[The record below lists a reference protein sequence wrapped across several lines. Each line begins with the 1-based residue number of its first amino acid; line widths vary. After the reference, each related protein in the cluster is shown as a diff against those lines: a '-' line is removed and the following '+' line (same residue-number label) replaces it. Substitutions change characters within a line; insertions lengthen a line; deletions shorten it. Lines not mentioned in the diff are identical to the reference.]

1 MALKNNKDL
10 IRTVF
15 ENRLRI
21 TYSNV
26 DSEFDINSQV
36 DEVMKNENSLAI
48 QNVKLDLDFIDSL
61 IESSSSIYESA
72 VKLKVSSQAL
82 SSSLASIPVAG
93 AAVSSGMSLA
103 FADILSFQKSL
114 IQSLLDS
121 IENKAKILFIDDDS
135 RIKSLI
141 IDLKGKLSSL

>member
-1 MALKNNKDL
+1 MALKDNKDL

-15 ENRLRI
+15 EKRLRF
-21 TYSNV
+21 TYSNN
-26 DSEFDINSQV
+26 DSEFEIDSLV
-36 DEVMKNENSLAI
+36 DEVMKNEKSLAF
-48 QNVKLDLDFIDSL
+48 QNVELDLDFIDSL
-61 IESSSSIYESA
+61 VKSSSSIYESA

-103 FADILSFQKSL
+103 FANILSFQKSL
-114 IQSLLDS
+114 IQSSIDS
-121 IENKAKILFIDDDS
+121 IENKAKILFIDDDI

-141 IDLKGKLSSL
+141 NDLKGKLSSL